1 MLVSKGFLIVIYLDD
16 GLGFADYEESCNYMS
31 GKVLTDLL
39 SVGFLPNYEKSVW
52 KPQRSLE
59 WLGFVWN
66 LDKDIL
72 SVPDL
77 KMHNILKYL
86 QLVVDNI
93 NQLTARKVAAVVGK
107 IIALSPALGNIYVD

>member
-1 MLVSKGFLIVIYLDD
+1 M
-16 GLGFADYEESCNYMS
+16 
-31 GKVLTDLL
+31 
-39 SVGFLPNYEKSVW
+39 GFLPNYEKSVW

-66 LDKDIL
+66 LDKGML

-93 NQLTARKVAAVVGK
+93 NQLTARKVAAVVSK
-107 IIALSPALGNIYVD
+107 IIALSPALGNICRLMTRHLHFIINE